1 MFNLFDQHL
10 TWEKNS
16 IGNGQLE
23 NARNKKNGKEMY
35 INIVLWIG
43 CKVIHGISP
52 LQQMEWI
59 CTNHHQIQLKHL
71 GCWIGGIGW

>member
-35 INIVLWIG
+35 INIVL
-43 CKVIHGISP
+43 
-52 LQQMEWI
+52 
-59 CTNHHQIQLKHL
+59 
-71 GCWIGGIGW
+71 